1 MKKKLKIGII
11 GAGLNTRVKHIP
23 GFQAI
28 DGVQVVAVSNR
39 SKESGEKVAAEFNIP
54 KVYESWPDLI
64 DDREIDAVC
73 IGTWPYLHAPVT
85 IAALEAGKHVLTEA
99 RMAMNAAEANAM
111 LEVSR
116 SYPELV
122 AQIVPSPFTFGIDKT
137 IKKLI

>member
-39 SKESGEKVAAEFNIP
+39 SKESGEKVANEFNIP

-64 DDREIDAVC
+64 DDGDERQLLM
-73 IGTWPYLHAPVT
+73 YLQEKGWNAPQSRA
-85 IAALEAGKHVLTEA
+85 IIN
-99 RMAMNAAEANAM
+99 MA
-111 LEVSR
+111 
-116 SYPELV
+116 
-122 AQIVPSPFTFGIDKT
+122 
-137 IKKLI
+137 KKGRN